1 MPGHV
6 KVSGAWKALTGMH
19 TKVSG
24 TWKEV
29 EKGYVKISGAWK
41 LFYNRFSASASDPT
55 PSGSDTDFA
64 LTGVVTSNVT
74 TITPVG
80 GTAPYTY
87 AWAQGPGGPA
97 DSGPYTATAPTGAAT
112 AFTQTVADADINS
125 TEDWTCTVTDD
136 DLFTTTV
143 TVAVTLTWTNLA

>member
-1 MPGHV
+1 MDAHT
-6 KVSGAWKALTGMH
+6 KVGGVWKTLAGMH

-24 TWKEV
+24 TWKEI
-29 EKGYVKISGAWK
+29 EKGHIKVAGVWK
-41 LFYNRFSASASDPT
+41 LFYNRFTASASDST
-55 PSGSDTDFA
+55 PSGSDNGFSP
-64 LTGVVTSNVT
+64 TGTVVSNTT

-97 DSGPYTATAPTGAAT
+97 DSGPYNATAATSATT
-112 AFTQTVADADINS
+112 AFSKLVADADVDR
-125 TEDWTCTVTDD
+125 TEDWTCTVTDA

-143 TVAVTLTWTNLA
+143 TVQVTLTWSDLT